1 MKKVGT
7 IAVLLLAGT
16 SAAYADVAR
25 LTIRFGGG
33 CVASETGSCTIRVVA
48 EGTELDTEG
57 LWIYTGATSQN
68 LRRLSDRIR
77 PLSATGRATYRIKN
91 VSAGCYRVRTS
102 PNGNDKPDRRSN
114 ILCEK

>member
-33 CVASETGSCTIRVVA
+33 CVASETGSCTIRIVA
-48 EGTELDTEG
+48 EGTDLDTEG
-57 LWIYTGATSQN
+57 LWIYTGTTSQN
-68 LRRLSDRIR
+68 LGSSRFRVGNNEHKDH
-77 PLSATGRATYRIKN
+77 
-91 VSAGCYRVRTS
+91 VSPRFD
-102 PNGNDKPDRRSN
+102 P
-114 ILCEK
+114 